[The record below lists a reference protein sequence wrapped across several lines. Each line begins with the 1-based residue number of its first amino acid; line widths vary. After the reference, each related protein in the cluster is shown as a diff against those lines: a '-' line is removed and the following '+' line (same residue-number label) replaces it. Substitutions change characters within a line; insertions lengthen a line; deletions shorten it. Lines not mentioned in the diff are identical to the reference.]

1 MACHLLYRRKHQVST
16 YCGIRVA
23 SQHTPPRRFSGR
35 GLAILKMRKLPVQYV
50 ETLALP
56 LGPMASLSAN
66 EFFFRR
72 TTRGHSEAL
81 ATFFPQTGDFSRRR
95 IAGAGSHCRSR
106 DLLGNF

>member
-1 MACHLLYRRKHQVST
+1 
-16 YCGIRVA
+16 
-23 SQHTPPRRFSGR
+23 
-35 GLAILKMRKLPVQYV
+35 MRKLPVQYV

-66 EFFFRR
+66 EFFFGR

-95 IAGAGSHCRSR
+95 IVGAVLIVARVIFSEIFSILVR
-106 DLLGNF
+106 DQL